1 MTRSLVA
8 EVLSDCA
15 TLLDISIVKEKIL
28 KVILLLFIYL
38 TTWREV
44 SPTFL
49 NSRTFSPT
57 IYQISFLILF
67 LIKNDYWKPIAL
79 WYLLKTC
86 FLFFI
91 KKKQTCIHCTKL
103 CKNIFIW
110 RFCHTDIYKSIYNLK
125 ICQIIHRRNI
135 KKNPVI
141 WWTYLTL
148 GVGVILAYET
158 NAPSNLLVV
167 K

>member
-8 EVLSDCA
+8 DVLSDCA

-28 KVILLLFIYL
+28 KVIVLLFIYL

-67 LIKNDYWKPIAL
+67 LIKEW
-79 WYLLKTC
+79 LLKADS
-86 FLFFI
+86 FMVLIENLFPFFY
-91 KKKQTCIHCTKL
+91 KKKTKKPCIHCTKL

-110 RFCHTDIYKSIYNLK
+110 RFCHTDIYKSIYNSK
-125 ICQIIHRRNI
+125 ICQIIHRR
-135 KKNPVI
+135 NPVI

-158 NAPSNLLVV
+158 NEPSNLLVV